1 MGLCLEKQFDGA
13 NKFVFMPPIPAKCRA
28 INKPGNPRG
37 GGEKGRD
44 CRERERERSG
54 KRERER
60 DLPSGNR
67 NVIWPTTLAKRSLI
81 TFCADCA

>member
-37 GGEKGRD
+37 KGRKG
-44 CRERERERSG
+44 EIG

-60 DLPSGNR
+60 EWWEERGSETCR
-67 NVIWPTTLAKRSLI
+67 VATAM
-81 TFCADCA
+81 

>member
-28 INKPGNPRG
+28 INKPGNPSEEGRK
-37 GGEKGRD
+37 GEI
-44 CRERERERSG
+44 G

-60 DLPSGNR
+60 EK
-67 NVIWPTTLAKRSLI
+67 KRGRKRGSE
-81 TFCADCA
+81 TCRVATAM